1 MKKNDNSSDAE
12 ILRQQAEE
20 RLKKKLADR
29 GQLSEV
35 DSLKLMHELEV
46 HQIELEMLNEELL
59 VSRTAAQEAAK
70 KYLKL
75 YDFAPIGYCTL
86 SEQGKI
92 KEINFYGAALLGK
105 ERLYLQGVLFGF
117 FVSDDTLPIF
127 KQFLDKVFNFRNT
140 NETCVLTLQSK
151 GNSTVFVHLTGVVST
166 NGEDCLV
173 SLNDI
178 TKHKQAEDALRHSE
192 QRWQFAL
199 EGAGDGVWDWNA
211 LTNEV
216 FFSHRW
222 KEMLGYN
229 DDEIGHTLDEWSK
242 RLHPDDSEKCYN
254 DLNRHFEKETP
265 YYQNEHRVQCK
276 DGTYKWILDRG
287 KVIEWNNDGKPL
299 RVIGTHKDIS
309 ERKQVEKALNE
320 SETRFKT
327 LFERHSAVM
336 MLIEPESGLIL
347 DVNDAASNFY
357 GYSKSDM
364 CCMNI
369 SEINMLPAE
378 MVAQERKKAV
388 NQKLNYFIFPH
399 RIASGEERLVEVYSS
414 PIDYLD
420 NKVLFSVTHDITE
433 RKQSENNLKEVSA
446 RLQLATRAGGVG
458 IWDYDVVNNVFVWDD
473 QMFKLYGIDKNNFT
487 GAYEAWLVGVHPED
501 KERGDSEIQMA
512 ISGVKD
518 FNTEFRVVWQDGTVH
533 FIRALAIVQ
542 KDDAG
547 KPVKMTGTNWDISAQ
562 KNAEQSLREN
572 EKDLREMNAEKDK
585 LFSIISHDLRGPFNV
600 FLNYT
605 RMLEEDLSTMT
616 HEQIRKF
623 VHLMGLSA
631 TNLFRLLENL
641 LEWSMLQRGLTTAH
655 TESFLLMPNVK
666 SSLDSVR
673 DAATK
678 KGIEISTDI
687 PADLVV
693 FADERMLDG
702 IIRNLSTNAV
712 KFTPKCGKVIIA
724 AKPIPDGWVE
734 ISVKDTGIGMNKE
747 IRDNLFKIGVDSN
760 RKGTDREPS
769 TGLGLILCKEFVEKQ
784 GGRLWVESADGKGS
798 TFYFTIPMASEAES
812 KAISQD
818 IASDIKAHKQAKKL
832 KVLIVEDDEASKMI
846 FSISLTREGFE
857 VLQAKTGVEA
867 VEICRE
873 KPDIDLVLM
882 DINLPE
888 MDGLEATHQIRQFN
902 KNVVIIAQTAYSNEV
917 LGYGKNV
924 ADAGCND
931 YLLKPIDNNDL
942 KWLIRKHFPV

>member
-29 GQLSEV
+29 GQLSEA